1 MEAWGDR
8 RCCFSHCQITCHLT
22 GSFGK
27 KRGLRNSKRQ
37 TEARRTVKQLS
48 MGFSVTA
55 SALLLSL
62 PACLRDWQ
70 SPQPIWSYPRQGC
83 RIIPTASK
91 RRSAWQPRAC
101 CQEASGQDFLPKEIS
116 SCQSERDR
124 RTTWKMRLSDISQAD
139 DTVRTSQHFSQS
151 APSPK
156 SRSKEEGPQHKDPN
170 TCPLHV

>member
-1 MEAWGDR
+1 MKACGDR
-8 RCCFSHCQITCHLT
+8 RRRFSHCQTTCHLT

-37 TEARRTVKQLS
+37 TEAVKKLS
-48 MGFSVTA
+48 VGFSVTA

-101 CQEASGQDFLPKEIS
+101 CQEASGQDFLPTEIS

-124 RTTWKMRLSDISQAD
+124 RTTWKMRLFDISQAD
-139 DTVRTSQHFSQS
+139 DTVRTSRHFSQPT
-151 APSPK
+151 PSPK
-156 SRSKEEGPQHKDPN
+156 SHSEEEGP
-170 TCPLHV
+170 